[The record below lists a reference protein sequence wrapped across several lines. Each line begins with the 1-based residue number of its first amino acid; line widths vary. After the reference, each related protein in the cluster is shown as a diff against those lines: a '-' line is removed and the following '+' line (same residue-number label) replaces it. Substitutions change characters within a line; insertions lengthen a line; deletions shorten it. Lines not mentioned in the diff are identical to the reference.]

1 MEMIF
6 NVDRTFPNY
15 VDVSFRN
22 SLRRAGIKPKK

>member
-6 NVDRTFPNY
+6 NVDSTFPIY

-22 SLRRAGIKPKK
+22 TLKRAGKPKK

>member
-6 NVDRTFPNY
+6 NVDCTFPIY

-22 SLRRAGIKPKK
+22 SLRRAGNKLKK